1 MFAAQT
7 YQRSLLRLLFA
18 NILIKPIWILGIDR
32 WVQNEVGWLAY
43 GNYYTVWGLALTAGF
58 LLDLGLTT
66 LVQREAADPDHSSE
80 TLAGLFWTKA
90 LLLLVYFFA
99 IAGISWFYPSIPASW
114 LFGAAL
120 VQALQSLYVYFR
132 AWVTAAQD
140 FAAEVWFSVLDKLLL
155 IPLCLLWLSGNL
167 FPGSVRIPLYFVLQ
181 SATLLLSLGI
191 LIRYLYQRRFV
202 RIGSF
207 QLSVNRFRMA
217 LPYALI
223 VLLMSAHTRLDGFLL
238 SRWSADGGWEAGRF
252 AAANRLVDA
261 ANIIGYLV
269 ASFLLPFL
277 SRHAPNTTYVRAAID
292 NARTGLLL
300 FSLSALIG
308 VAGLSS
314 WLTALLYPSGSSEL
328 AALLPILFSSVL
340 GYSLIHVYGT
350 VLTARGAFRLF
361 QLIIAGALLLH
372 VLCSAIWIP
381 AEGAMG
387 SARSTLLTQVLAG
400 LVLMFVAHRHTRQ
413 PQPISSYLVV
423 IFTTSLIW
431 FFW

>member
-1 MFAAQT
+1 MIAAQT
-7 YQRSLLRLLFA
+7 YHRSLFRLLFA
-18 NILIKPIWILGIDR
+18 NILIKPIWILGVDR

-43 GNYYTVWGLALTAGF
+43 GQYYTVWGLALTAGF

-66 LVQREAADPDHSSE
+66 LVQREAAAPNHSSE
-80 TLAGLFWTKA
+80 KLAGLFWTKG

-99 IAGISWFYPSIPASW
+99 IASIAWFYPSIPVSW
-114 LFGAAL
+114 LFGAAI

-155 IPLCLLWLSGNL
+155 IPLCLLWLSDIL
-167 FPGSVRIPLYFVLQ
+167 LPGSVRIPFYFVLQ
-181 SATLLLSLGI
+181 ATTLLLSLGI
-191 LIRYLYQRRFV
+191 LICYLYQRRFV
-202 RIGSF
+202 HIGSF
-207 QLSVNRFRMA
+207 QLSFTRFRMA

-238 SRWSADGGWEAGRF
+238 TYWSTDGEWEAGRF

-269 ASFLLPFL
+269 VSFLLPFL
-277 SRHAPNTTYVRAAID
+277 SRHAPNAAYVRSAID
-292 NARTGLLL
+292 HARTGLLL
-300 FSLSALIG
+300 FALSALIG
-308 VAGLSS
+308 VAGLSPWLTS
-314 WLTALLYPSGSSEL
+314 WLYPGGSAEL
-328 AALLPILFSSVL
+328 TALLPILFSSVL

-350 VLTARGAFRLF
+350 VLTARGAFGSF
-361 QLIIAGALLLH
+361 QLILGGALLLH
-372 VLCSAIWIP
+372 VCCSAIWIP
-381 AEGAMG
+381 AEGALG

-400 LVLMFVAHRHTRQ
+400 LVLMFVAHRQTRQ